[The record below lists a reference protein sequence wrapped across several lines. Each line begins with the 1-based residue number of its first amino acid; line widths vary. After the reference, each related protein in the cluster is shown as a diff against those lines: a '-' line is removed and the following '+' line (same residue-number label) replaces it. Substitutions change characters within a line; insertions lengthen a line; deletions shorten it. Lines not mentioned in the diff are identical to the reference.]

1 MVRLGV
7 RKGGRAV
14 RCCDSR
20 AEEGS
25 RAVVGRRLYE
35 VRRESWS
42 RECCKWLRDRAGQIA
57 DRR

>member
-1 MVRLGV
+1 MVRRGV

-25 RAVVGRRLYE
+25 RAG
-35 VRRESWS
+35 W
-42 RECCKWLRDRAGQIA
+42 AGGCTRS
-57 DRR
+57 DGSVSVEGVL